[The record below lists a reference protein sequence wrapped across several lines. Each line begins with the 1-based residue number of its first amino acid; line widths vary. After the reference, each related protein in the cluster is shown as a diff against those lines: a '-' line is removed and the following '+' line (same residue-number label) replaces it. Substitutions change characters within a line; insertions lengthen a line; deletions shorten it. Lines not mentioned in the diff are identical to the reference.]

1 MLAAERKVS
10 ASTHNQALSA
20 LLFLYREVLDIALSW
35 LENIN
40 RTTNPKRIP
49 PGLTKDEAAGVL
61 AALKRSDGL
70 ASSSRCLSIPCHSFA
85 THLLQGGYDIRTVQ
99 ELLGHKDCK
108 RP

>member
-70 ASSSRCLSIPCHSFA
+70 ASSSRCLSIPCA
-85 THLLQGGYDIRTVQ
+85 IRLRFPDRRP
-99 ELLGHKDCK
+99 EDCHCIALTSGA
-108 RP
+108 